1 MTIYKYFGR
10 LCKSIAS
17 HNVYNRNSYERWLE
31 AMSVEDFEWCVEKGF
46 LVESAP
52 MLKYGESTNTK
63 YYEFSRK
70 GKELFDWYVYDTWF
84 YIKYKIFHWHYIKHK
99 LLRGLFKHH
108 LT

>member
-1 MTIYKYFGR
+1 MTIYKYFGH

-52 MLKYGESTNTK
+52 MLEYGESTNTK

-84 YIKYKIFHWHYIKHK
+84 YIKYKIFHWHFIKYK
-99 LLRGLFKHH
+99 LLRGLFKH
-108 LT
+108 